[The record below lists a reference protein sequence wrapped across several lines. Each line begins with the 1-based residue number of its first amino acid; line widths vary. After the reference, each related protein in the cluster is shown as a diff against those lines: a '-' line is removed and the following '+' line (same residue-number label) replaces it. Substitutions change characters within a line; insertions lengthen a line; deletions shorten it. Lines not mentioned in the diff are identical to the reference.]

1 MLAGKAATRRA
12 SRLSRMSISRKSLA
26 GAAWPAP
33 GQKAPPP
40 LACRMARGKMS
51 MSIAK
56 AESAVLDSAAQREVN
71 AAKQEKANADAA
83 EMLAKRSAKCSTPCR
98 KRSACK
104 PRQIANTSKQS
115 GS

>member
-1 MLAGKAATRRA
+1 MARTGPKRR
-12 SRLSRMSISRKSLA
+12 RLSRA
-26 GAAWPAP
+26 EWHAE
-33 GQKAPPP
+33 Q
-40 LACRMARGKMS
+40 KMS

-104 PRQIANTSKQS
+104 PGK
-115 GS
+115 